1 MKMEKQVLLLFAFC
15 STLLG
20 EGSGENGAIREAV
33 GVGLIVDMG
42 SREGNIIR
50 SCVSKAISGFNSSY
64 QMRISALHTKLS
76 KGDPSLALSAAFDLW
91 ENDKVGVILVAQN
104 SKLEA
109 RYLAE
114 FGDHPKVPLI
124 SISPLESAEAKAV
137 AAFIEL
143 YEWEDVVLIHEDN
156 GNWSDFFEETT
167 FEVAYKTAVSA
178 SSEDDDIIGELHR
191 LRAMRRSLFVVHV
204 SHVLASRLFEQA
216 KRLGMIGRG
225 YAWIVT
231 SKTMNQLKI
240 NLNDS
245 SVFESMQGFI
255 GFRSYKT
262 TESKELCNKEFD
274 MQGMMKNF
282 DYYIHGKVSSSTTF
296 EIVNLMGE
304 RERRVGFWTSSGEI
318 TIGLHGSTHRRHLFS
333 SSTPG
338 NLETI
343 IWPGGTSAI
352 PKGRMM
358 RMSSNILNIGVP
370 VTNGFSQLLKVD
382 RDLQTNATIVS
393 GFCIDVFRAAMDG
406 LKYQMPYQFVPF
418 EYNNPNIGETYDD
431 LVYQVYLQKYD
442 AVVGDITITANRSL
456 YVDFTLPYTDMGVG
470 MVVQKTPKDSRNL
483 WIFLKPLT
491 GGLWLTIVGVY
502 VLTAS
507 VIWLIERPSFVEQT
521 PQSNG
526 QMERMFRFSFSILLF
541 FHWEKLSS
549 NLSRS
554 VVLLWVFV
562 VFILGSNYTATL
574 TSMMTVQH
582 IELNSKMSS
591 IGHRTGPVTQEV
603 IGNLNFESSSS
614 TSVWLTSPEE
624 FAKALSEGSKNG
636 GVSAIIDEMPYIKIF
651 LEKYPSRY
659 SMIGPVMPNTNGF
672 GFAFPKGSAMASDI
686 SREIEKL
693 RQDGRLQML
702 ENAWFK
708 SPTTSFDSGDASSS
722 VNPLTVGDF
731 RGLFLISGTF
741 TALAS
746 LLFFASLLYKN
757 IHILKK
763 WGRSEIVKQ
772 YICMIIFKSRRDAN
786 VIYPELGNGSDMTA
800 LWGAD
805 WLGSICRPKSEGGLG
820 LRDLAVE

>member
-1 MKMEKQVLLLFAFC
+1 MMKQVLLLFAFC
-15 STLLG
+15 FTLLG
-20 EGSGENGAIREAV
+20 ELSGEDGVIRQAV
-33 GVGLIVDMG
+33 GVGLIVDVG

-50 SCVSKAISGFNSSY
+50 NCVSKAISGFNSSY
-64 QMRISALHTKLS
+64 QLHTRDS
-76 KGDPSLALSAAFDLW
+76 KGNPFLALSAAFNLL
-91 ENDKVGVILVAQN
+91 ENDKVGVILLAQN

-109 RYLAE
+109 KYLAE
-114 FGDHPKVPLI
+114 IGDDTKVPVI
-124 SISPLESAEAKAV
+124 SISRLESAEAKAI

-143 YEWEDVVLIHEDN
+143 HEWEDVALIHEDN
-156 GNWSDFFEETT
+156 DNWSDFFEETK
-167 FEVAYKTAVSA
+167 FQSAYKTAVSA
-178 SSEDDDIIGELHR
+178 SSEDDDIIEELHR
-191 LRAMRRSLFVVHV
+191 LRAMQRSVFVVHA

-216 KRLGMIGRG
+216 KGLGMIGQG

-231 SKTMNQLKI
+231 SKTMNQLKL

-274 MQGMMKNF
+274 MQEMMKNF
-282 DYYIHGKVSSSTTF
+282 DYFIHGKVSTSSTF
-296 EIVNLMGE
+296 EIVNVMGG
-304 RERRVGFWTSSGEI
+304 RERRVGFWTSAGEI
-318 TIGLHGSTHRRHLFS
+318 TIELHGSTHRRHLFS
-333 SSTPG
+333 SLTNG
-338 NLETI
+338 TGGDLETI
-343 IWPGGTSAI
+343 IWPGGTSTI

-358 RMSSNILNIGVP
+358 QMRSKILNIGVP
-370 VTNGFSQLLKVD
+370 VTNGFTQLLKVD
-382 RDLQTNATIVS
+382 RDLQTNSTIAS

-418 EYNNPNIGETYDD
+418 EYNNPNIGETYNE

-470 MVVQKTPKDSRNL
+470 MVIQKNPKDSRNL

-526 QMERMFRFSFSILLF
+526 QIERMFRFSFSILVF
-541 FHWEKLSS
+541 AHWEKLSS

-614 TSVWLTSPEE
+614 TSIWLTSPEE

-659 SMIGPVMPNTNGF
+659 SMIGPVMPTTNGF
-672 GFAFPKGSAMASDI
+672 GFAFPKGSSMGRDM

-708 SPTTSFDSGDASSS
+708 SPTTSFDSGDSSSS
-722 VNPLTVGDF
+722 VNPLTK
-731 RGLFLISGTF
+731 LSYYEEMGT
-741 TALAS
+741 T
-746 LLFFASLLYKN
+746 
-757 IHILKK
+757 
-763 WGRSEIVKQ
+763 
-772 YICMIIFKSRRDAN
+772 
-786 VIYPELGNGSDMTA
+786 
-800 LWGAD
+800 
-805 WLGSICRPKSEGGLG
+805 
-820 LRDLAVE
+820 